1 MIDNAC
7 NLSKTKS
14 GGLPREARGT
24 GLFAYTPPPRG
35 AWGGVSLL
43 SLPVRLAG
51 LPVRLAGLTEVRTH
65 SFLCETRH
73 AFLSMVRVFIN
84 AMVRANAMV
93 RVLTNHHLSSQIF
106 SYTFALVRVFT
117 NHITSQNFG
126 LCGHRPKHGT
136 SILFVPICLSFLFAT
151 TQAQPSKVIVGAE
164 QLEMLL
170 PLLKEKRVGL
180 VVNNTSFV
188 KRTHL
193 ADTLFA
199 SGIQI
204 KKIFGPEHGFRGDAA
219 DGDHVNDAVDAKT
232 GAPVVSL
239 YGKNNKPTA
248 EQLSDLDIVIFDI
261 QDVGA
266 RFYTYISTLHLV
278 MEACAENG
286 KKLIILD
293 RPNPNGSYVDGPI
306 RQPELK
312 SFVGMHAIPITHGMT
327 VGEFAQ
333 MLNGEGWLTGMKKC
347 ELQIIKIKNWKH
359 TDNYSV
365 PIRPSPN
372 LPNDQAIRLYP
383 SLCLFEGTVISVGRG
398 TPTPFQIIGNPE
410 LKEFSFSFTP
420 VPIKGYSTEPPQKD
434 KLCFGIDLRSVT
446 PARKVDLQYLLML
459 YEKYP
464 DKEKFFLPYFDK
476 LAGTTKLKQQIK
488 DGFTE
493 AQIRKSWKPG
503 LDKFKVLRKKYL
515 IYN

>member
-14 GGLPREARGT
+14 GGLPREACGT

-51 LPVRLAGLTEVRTH
+51 LPVRQADLPEVRTH

-73 AFLSMVRVFIN
+73 AFLSMVRVFI
-84 AMVRANAMV
+84 NAMV

-117 NHITSQNFG
+117 NHKTSQNFG

-248 EQLSDLDIVIFDI
+248 EQLSDLDVVIFDI

-398 TPTPFQIIGNPE
+398 TPAPFQILGNPE
-410 LKEFSFSFTP
+410 LKDFAFFFTP
-420 VPIKGYSTEPPQKD
+420 VPMPGYSTEPPQKD